1 MGVLLQTFYWNCPLE
16 EDQEGMWWNVI
27 GSRLPS
33 LKAAGF
39 TALWLPPAQ
48 KASVIQSMGYDP
60 YDYYDLG
67 DFDQKGG
74 VKTWFG
80 SSTELRTLIQS
91 AHDTGLSVYADL
103 VLDHNYGADG
113 LELNPLLNQERPT
126 LFQPASRLFP
136 RNWECFHPCRYESFD
151 EMSFGDM
158 PDLCHRNPYVY
169 AELVKVAQWMI
180 EDVGFDGFRFDFVKG
195 YAPWMIKAIAE
206 LRYLDKAETAFKP
219 FCVGECWD
227 DERTIDNWLNAVNAF
242 IDNPVSAFDFPLHYR
257 LKNLCDLSGY
267 SVRDLAAAGTVMQDY
282 PAQAVTFVDNHDT
295 IRDASTAV
303 LNDKMLA
310 YAFILTH
317 EGYPSVF
324 WLDYF
329 NYGLAGTGSQ
339 MGIDALVLAHERHAG
354 GTTDVLFVDD
364 DLYIMQ
370 RNGYGDQSGLVFVLN
385 NRGDSWLG
393 AAVTTRWPNTSFN
406 AIAWNGRD
414 QNAPQ
419 SKTTS
424 ETGVADFYAAPRGYA
439 VYVPTSF

>member
-1 MGVLLQTFYWNCPLE
+1 
-16 EDQEGMWWNVI
+16 
-27 GSRLPS
+27 
-33 LKAAGF
+33 
-39 TALWLPPAQ
+39 
-48 KASVIQSMGYDP
+48 
-60 YDYYDLG
+60 
-67 DFDQKGG
+67 
-74 VKTWFG
+74 
-80 SSTELRTLIQS
+80 
-91 AHDTGLSVYADL
+91 
-103 VLDHNYGADG
+103 
-113 LELNPLLNQERPT
+113 
-126 LFQPASRLFP
+126 
-136 RNWECFHPCRYESFD
+136 
-151 EMSFGDM
+151 
-158 PDLCHRNPYVY
+158 
-169 AELVKVAQWMI
+169 
-180 EDVGFDGFRFDFVKG
+180 
-195 YAPWMIKAIAE
+195 
-206 LRYLDKAETAFKP
+206 
-219 FCVGECWD
+219 
-227 DERTIDNWLNAVNAF
+227 
-242 IDNPVSAFDFPLHYR
+242 
-257 LKNLCDLSGY
+257 
-267 SVRDLAAAGTVMQDY
+267 MQDY

-303 LNDKMLA
+303 LHDKMLA

-439 VYVPTSF
+439 VYIPTCSEQNPLHK